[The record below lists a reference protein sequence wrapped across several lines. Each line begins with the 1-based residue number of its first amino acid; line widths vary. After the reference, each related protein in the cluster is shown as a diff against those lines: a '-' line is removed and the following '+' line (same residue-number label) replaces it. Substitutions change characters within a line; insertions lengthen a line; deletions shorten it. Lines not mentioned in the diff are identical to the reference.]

1 MFRLMFRRGAPI
13 LLNQGSFHRSE
24 RKLCYRGRMTEH
36 LKNLLRGAA
45 GALDI
50 APERRRYQ
58 LDQRGFA
65 TDAERLR
72 GDFATVGRGLSKQ
85 LKRESANNRTR

>member
-1 MFRLMFRRGAPI
+1 MVD
-13 LLNQGSFHRSE
+13 
-24 RKLCYRGRMTEH
+24 H
-36 LKNLLRGAA
+36 LKNLLRGAS
-45 GALDI
+45 GVLDI
-50 APERRRYQ
+50 APEKRRYQ

-85 LKRESANNRTR
+85 LKRESTNNRTR

>member
-1 MFRLMFRRGAPI
+1 MVD
-13 LLNQGSFHRSE
+13 
-24 RKLCYRGRMTEH
+24 H
-36 LKNLLRGAA
+36 LKNLLRGASC
-45 GALDI
+45 ALNI
-50 APERRRYQ
+50 APEKRLYQ
-58 LDQRGFA
+58 LDKRGFA

>member
-1 MFRLMFRRGAPI
+1 MFRRYGAI
-13 LLNQGSFHRSE
+13 LLNQGNFHRPE
-24 RKLCYRGRMTEH
+24 RKPCYRERMTDH

-50 APERRRYQ
+50 SPARRRYQ

-85 LKRESANNRTR
+85 LKRESANNRSR